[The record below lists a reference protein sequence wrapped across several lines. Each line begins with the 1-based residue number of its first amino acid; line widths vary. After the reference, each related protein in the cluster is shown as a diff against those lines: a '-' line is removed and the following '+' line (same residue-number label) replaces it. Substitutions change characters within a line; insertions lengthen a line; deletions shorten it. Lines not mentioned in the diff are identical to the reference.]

1 MLLFEKYVPVNKPEF
16 ISKVKE
22 ISDKLQISPDWLMAI
37 MYHESGLDSTIQNSI
52 GATGLIQF
60 MPATANGLGV
70 SPDVLKRI
78 TNVEQLDYVYKYYK
92 PFAGRFKSVYDLFAY
107 SFMPIAVG
115 KPDDWVFQCK
125 GLSAEII
132 AKQNKIFDT
141 DKNLEITMKEYKAY
155 IRKWFILK
163 GVDTDKL
170 TYDNGLTP
178 TQRQEQ

>member
-1 MLLFEKYVPVNKPEF
+1 MLLFEKYIPENKPEF

-22 ISDKLQISPDWLMAI
+22 ISENLQISPDWLMAI

-60 MPATANGLGV
+60 IPSTAKWLKT
-70 SPDVLKRI
+70 SPEKLKLMS
-78 TNVEQLDYVYKYYK
+78 NVEQLDYVYAYYK

-107 SFMPIAVG
+107 SFMTIAVG
-115 KPDDWVFQCK
+115 KPDDWVFKYK
-125 GLSAEII
+125 GKTAAEIV
-132 AKQNKIFDT
+132 KQNKIFDT

-170 TYDNGLTP
+170 VYDNGLTP